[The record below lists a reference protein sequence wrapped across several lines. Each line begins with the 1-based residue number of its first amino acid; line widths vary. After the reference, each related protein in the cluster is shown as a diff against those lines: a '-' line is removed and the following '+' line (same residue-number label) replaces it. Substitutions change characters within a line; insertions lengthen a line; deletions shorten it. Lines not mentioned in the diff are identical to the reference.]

1 MKLKQI
7 VCDKTDLTLTKEKK
21 QIKYNEVFEV
31 KDESRVNEIL
41 AATYKGKPV
50 AELVEE
56 SNEETKPVR
65 KATTRKKTDEW
76 ALPSVGS
83 LHHVQMS
90 IPLLYISLSLNCGPK
105 LSASR
110 SLFSRILPLRQIL
123 NRSLDARTDR

>member
-56 SNEETKPVR
+56 PKEDTKEVN
-65 KATTRKKTDEW
+65 KATTRKRKT
-76 ALPSVGS
+76 
-83 LHHVQMS
+83 
-90 IPLLYISLSLNCGPK
+90 NK
-105 LSASR
+105 
-110 SLFSRILPLRQIL
+110 
-123 NRSLDARTDR
+123 